1 MVPILINKDV
11 FEPSHNEIHGLKPQW
26 LLHQYNRSSISNEN
40 LVPLRSA
47 MSVKCTLYFKDL
59 VCKKKTTWLICLLI
73 IYWNDNTLN
82 ILRFYKN

>member
-1 MVPILINKDV
+1 MLIIMVPILINKDV

-40 LVPLRSA
+40 LAPLRSA

-59 VCKKKTTWLICLLI
+59 VCKKKNHMVNLSID
-73 IYWNDNTLN
+73 Y
-82 ILRFYKN
+82 ILKW